1 MEPDNRI
8 YRLTDK
14 KEIDAFVE
22 QYGSKFLQFK
32 ADVYTRLK
40 GLPSGTFFKPV
51 WIDIFTLVK
60 KEHLLSAFIKCACLF
75 MLENNTIK
83 EFWEFDDHYLHIR
96 HIKEDPEKEINYSA
110 IQRWYEKK

>member
-1 MEPDNRI
+1 MESDNRI

-22 QYGSKFLQFK
+22 QYGS
-32 ADVYTRLK
+32 
-40 GLPSGTFFKPV
+40 
-51 WIDIFTLVK
+51 

-110 IQRWYEKK
+110 IQRWYGKK

>member
-83 EFWEFDDHYLHIR
+83 EFWEFDDHYLL
-96 HIKEDPEKEINYSA
+96 
-110 IQRWYEKK
+110 